1 MLEKLKINNVALIK
15 SLEINFSSGFNVVLG
30 ETGAGKSIIFDALNF
45 VLGEKADKTLIRAGE
60 ESMKVSAIFSSPSSA
75 ACKILSSYDI
85 PCDEEIFISR
95 TYSTSGKG
103 DVKINGEIAPLS
115 MLKQLGE
122 ALVDSYGQNEGVS
135 LLKQKNHLSLLD
147 SYKPNQPLFHEA
159 EELIQRLNNVTKE
172 IQALGGS
179 EANRERQIDLLKY
192 QIDEIEKADLKAG
205 EDTLLNERLLK
216 LSNFEKISEAI
227 ASSEEYLNSENGS
240 LSLLRGAISSLKS
253 VEKYDEKVSEIL
265 TSLEEGL
272 ANLEGASDGLFS
284 LSEDYVLDEN
294 SIDKLIERKDSL
306 DNLKRKYGSTIEDV
320 LAYLQSASEELI
332 KLENAE
338 EILKEK
344 EEEKQN
350 LLIQAEKKLLEL
362 EQYRRKCAT
371 ELEEKIENGLGELGI
386 EKAKFKINFIKLY
399 DSIFDVSSYSIN
411 CLEDVEFL
419 FSANFG
425 EQLKP
430 LAKTISGGELS
441 RFMLV
446 FKNIIAS
453 QNSSQTLILDEVDS
467 GISGKIANAVAKK
480 IAKLSKSFQLLCIT
494 HLPQVAAMGD
504 SFFLVSKSEKDGR
517 TETEAKQ
524 LSSEQICQ
532 EIAKLT
538 YGSYDDKKLELT
550 QELLESNSKF
560 KATIE

>member
-60 ESMKVSAIFSSPSSA
+60 ETMKVSAIFSSPSSA
-75 ACKILSSYDI
+75 ATNILSKFDI
-85 PCDEEIFISR
+85 PCGEEIFISR

-115 MLKQLGE
+115 TLKQLGE
-122 ALVDSYGQNEGVS
+122 VLVDSYGQNEGVS

-147 SYKPNQPLFHEA
+147 SYKPNQTLLVEA
-159 EELIQRLNNVTKE
+159 EELVSSLNSVNKE
-172 IQALGGS
+172 IQTLGGS

-192 QIDEIEKADLKAG
+192 QIDEIEKANLKEG
-205 EDTLLNERLLK
+205 EDARLNERLLK

-227 ASSEEYLNSENGS
+227 ANSEEYLNSDSGS
-240 LSLLRGAISSLKS
+240 LSLLRRAISSLKS
-253 VEKYDEKVSEIL
+253 VEKYDEKVSEIIL
-265 TSLEEGL
+265 SFEEGL
-272 ANLEGASDGLFS
+272 ASLESGADGLFS

-294 SIDKLIERKDSL
+294 SIDKLIERRDLL

-320 LAYLQSASEELI
+320 LSYLQSASEELL
-332 KLENAE
+332 KLENAK

-344 EEEKQN
+344 EQQKQK
-350 LLIQAEKKLLEL
+350 LLVQTEKKLLEL
-362 EQYRRKCAT
+362 GQYRRKCAA
-371 ELEEKIENGLGELGI
+371 ELEEKIEKGLGELGI
-386 EKAKFKINFIKLY
+386 EKAKFKVVFIKLC
-399 DSIFDVSSYSIN
+399 DSIFDVSSYSVN

-467 GISGKIANAVAKK
+467 GISGKIASAVAKK
-480 IAKLSKSFQLLCIT
+480 IARLSKNFQLLCIT

-504 SFFLVSKSEKDGR
+504 SFFLVSKFEKDGR
-517 TETEAKQ
+517 TETQATQ
-524 LSSEQICQ
+524 LSNQQICQ

-538 YGSYDDKKLELT
+538 YGSFDDKKLELT
-550 QELLESNSKF
+550 QELLNLNNKF
-560 KATIE
+560 KDTIE